1 MQGPQVPLGRD
12 GVAVMGPPI
21 TQLQKAEERAGPG
34 ECVMSPELW
43 ALVAAQGWLAFPDPN
58 PDPDPNPNPKP
69 SLNPIPNSNPDPKPT
84 LNPNPNPDPKPD
96 PNPDPNPDPK
106 PDPKPDPNPDP
117 KPDPNPDPKPDPGVE
132 AKLDSE
138 GFAFLSRVRSPQ
150 SDAMERPPTRR
161 ELALLAPALRRPGT
175 P

>member
-12 GVAVMGPPI
+12 GVAVMGPPF

-43 ALVAAQGWLAFPDPN
+43 ALVVAQGWLAFPDPN
-58 PDPDPNPNPKP
+58 PDPDPKPNPKP

-96 PNPDPNPDPK
+96 PNPH
-106 PDPKPDPNPDP
+106 
-117 KPDPNPDPKPDPGVE
+117 PNPDPKPDPGVE